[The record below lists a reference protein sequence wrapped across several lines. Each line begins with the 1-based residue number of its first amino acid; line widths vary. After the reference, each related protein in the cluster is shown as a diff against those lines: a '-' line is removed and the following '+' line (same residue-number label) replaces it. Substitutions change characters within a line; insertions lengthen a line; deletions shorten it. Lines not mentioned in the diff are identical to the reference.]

1 MTDCFKFSYFSYSYF
16 INIPVCVSNRLLM
29 GQRNSSFSVIRTGA
43 EMILIPFHNAPLP
56 HSNKVFPQKS
66 PFRYD
71 HSLNPIVS
79 LHLILHRIYSLLY
92 QSSSFSFCFHP
103 NNTTLSQ
110 TEGRWIWIRPGKPP
124 LGFSFSILARLG
136 AWSHTSPSNN
146 SLDPLLSN
154 YSHFLERQ
162 AKHLMFCCC
171 LVPAAIIQFQNS
183 N

>member
-1 MTDCFKFSYFSYSYF
+1 MSYTLIALSTLHPGHYKPAKCQFLKMINIIKDIFSANMADCLKLSYFSYSYF

-56 HSNKVFPQKS
+56 RSNKVFPQES
-66 PFRYD
+66 PFRYYQ
-71 HSLNPIVS
+71 SLNPIVS

-110 TEGRWIWIRPGKPP
+110 TEER
-124 LGFSFSILARLG
+124 
-136 AWSHTSPSNN
+136 
-146 SLDPLLSN
+146 
-154 YSHFLERQ
+154 ERQ
-162 AKHLMFCCC
+162 DLDQAW
-171 LVPAAIIQFQNS
+171 
-183 N
+183 